1 MKLLLTL
8 TLTLITLTLALFVAP
23 GSALAGVGDYSA
35 EPFELP
41 EYLLIEPVSSQ
52 TKFFTCEEKEE
63 IAQNM
68 FAVALDGKKLSPTTS
83 TPEWALRM
91 IQLANEYVG
100 MTIPI
105 KVEEA
110 QVWVVPVDVGQRRER
125 GERLPV
131 SFLSAREVT
140 RQGRCVIDEIELT
153 IAG

>member
-1 MKLLLTL
+1 MNTSLTSILLAFILT
-8 TLTLITLTLALFVAP
+8 LFVAP

-41 EYLLIEPVSSQ
+41 AYLLIEPVSSQ
-52 TKFFTCEEKEE
+52 TQLFTCEEKEE

-100 MTIPI
+100 
-105 KVEEA
+105 KGSE
-110 QVWVVPVDVGQRRER
+110 
-125 GERLPV
+125 LN
-131 SFLSAREVT
+131 
-140 RQGRCVIDEIELT
+140 DEDYMAVIELFG
-153 IAG
+153 IAMTKECYYNRGLL